1 MASALPLTAFEG
13 HTRQTDAEQLGAEI
27 TELCSYI
34 YAAESRLLTLIR
46 E

>member
-1 MASALPLTAFEG
+1 MQSAIVTPLTDADSSRSE
-13 HTRQTDAEQLGAEI
+13 AEQLGDEI
-27 TELCSYI
+27 TELCSYL